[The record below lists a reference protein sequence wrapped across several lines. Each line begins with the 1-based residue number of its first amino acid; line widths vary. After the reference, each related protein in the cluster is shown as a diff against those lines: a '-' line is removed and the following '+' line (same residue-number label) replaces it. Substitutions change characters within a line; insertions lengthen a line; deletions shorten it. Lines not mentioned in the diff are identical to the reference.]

1 MKIQPKDKRV
11 LMAAALGRIDC
22 DLAICN
28 TKYVNLFTGE
38 IYPAIVYIHDGF
50 VVHVQPC
57 DPTEQP
63 EKAKRVV
70 DAGGRYIVPSLIDS
84 HVPIESS
91 LMTPRVFASAVIPH
105 GVGCVI
111 TDPHEIGNVLGEEAV
126 RYMHDAGEGL
136 PMHQFIDIPSC
147 VPSVPGLEEAG
158 ASFDASVI
166 DRLAKLPRVIG
177 LAEVMDF
184 LGVVDGED
192 RMMEIIDAAERN
204 GLYLQGHLPA
214 GFGRMVSAY
223 RIGGPLTCHET
234 GRPGEA
240 LDKLRAGMYVDA
252 RESSMCYNLPTIWE
266 DVKDLPWRD
275 RLSLCTD
282 DREADDILENGQ
294 LDLVLR
300 NIIALGMDPIEAI
313 RAATLHPAQ
322 EAGLENLGAV
332 APGYQANLLLVDD
345 LRAFTVHSVWFAGEE
360 VARDGKLL
368 AEIPPISFPVE
379 QRNSVNAP
387 DLCREDFLLRA
398 PAGCTDKV
406 RVNVLTYSDYTSLTR
421 IVTEELPVK
430 DGLVDI
436 SGDGD
441 LCYAMVVNRYGSGNR
456 TFGLV
461 RGFGLARGADG
472 STISHDC
479 HNLTLVFRDPD
490 SALAVYNRLREVGG
504 GICAAENGAVLCTL
518 ALPVG
523 GLMSADPAPVTAAA
537 GTAMKQAL
545 RGLGLQMTNP
555 LLRIATL
562 ALPVVPEAKFTDL
575 GLVDVMSKKFVP
587 IFPEA

>member
-1 MKIQPKDKRV
+1 MKIQPRNKRE
-11 LMAAALGRIDC
+11 LMAAALGRIEC
-22 DLAICN
+22 DFAVTNCRYL
-28 TKYVNLFTGE
+28 NLFTGE
-38 IYPAIVYIHDGF
+38 EYPATVYIHDGF
-50 VVHVQPC
+50 VVHVEPN
-57 DPTEQP
+57 PKSAP
-63 EKAKRVV
+63 EKAKQVV
-70 DAGGRYIVPSLIDS
+70 DAGGRYILPGLIDA
-84 HVPIESS
+84 HVHIESS
-91 LMTPRVFASAVIPH
+91 LMTPPVFASAVVPH
-105 GVGCVI
+105 GVTCVI

-126 RYMHDAGEGL
+126 VYMHDAGSDL
-136 PMHQFIDIPSC
+136 PMYQFIDIPSC

-166 DRLAKLPRVIG
+166 DRLAKLPHVIG

-214 GFGRMVSAY
+214 GFGRLVSAY

-252 RESSMCYNLPTIWE
+252 RESSMCYNLPTIWN

-282 DREADDILENGQ
+282 DREADDILANGQ

-300 NIIALGMDPIEAI
+300 NIIKLGMDPIEAI

-332 APGYQANLLLVDD
+332 APGYVANFLLVDD
-345 LRAFTVHSVWFAGEE
+345 LEQFTVHAVYFEGRE
-360 VARDGKLL
+360 VAREGRLL
-368 AEIPPISFPVE
+368 TAIPRRQFAVE
-379 QRNSVNAP
+379 QKNSVNAP
-387 DLCREDFLLRA
+387 DLTLEDFRLRA
-398 PAGCTDKV
+398 PAGCGDRV
-406 RVNVLTYSDYTSLTR
+406 RINVLTYGDYTSLTR
-421 IVTEELPVK
+421 IESEELPVK
-430 DGLVDI
+430 DGFVDI
-436 SGDGD
+436 SGDD
-441 LCYAMVVNRYGSGNR
+441 ELCFAMVVNRYGTGNR

-479 HNLTLVFRDPD
+479 HNLTLVFRDPE
-490 SALAVYNRLREVGG
+490 SALAVYNQLRSVGG
-504 GICAAENGAVLCTL
+504 GICAAENGKVVCTL

-523 GLMSADPAPVTAAA
+523 GLMSADPAEQTAAA
-537 GTAMKQAL
+537 ATAMKQAL
-545 RGLGLQMTNP
+545 RELGLEMTNP

-562 ALPVVPEAKFTDL
+562 ALPVVPAAKFTDL
-575 GLVDVMSKKFVP
+575 GLVDVMKKAFVP
-587 IFPEA
+587 IFPEN